1 MAALVLQRLGLPPGY
16 AVMLPIV
23 AAATQ
28 WSHAR
33 RYALLL
39 TAAFLTAQVHVQRTL
54 GVVAAER
61 GFFGVVKVLRFENG
75 AVYGMMHG
83 NILHGL
89 QRVAPGPAPCA
100 ISYYAPAQEGL
111 AAHGADA
118 ATRRVGVVGL
128 GIGTLIACGETGEQ
142 WRFYE
147 INPVVVQLARDPR
160 YFRYL
165 SETEVA
171 HDIVVGE
178 GRLAVAREPAQS
190 FDVLIIDAFA
200 SDAIPVHLLTREA
213 FATYVDKLAPHGL
226 LLMNISN
233 QYLDLVTV
241 VSAIGADLGLSGRLR
256 RHEPSDEERAKAML
270 ASIWVALARDAD
282 GLGALA
288 SDARWQPLPAPRMR
302 PWTDGYSSLLSVM
315 RWTRP
320 ASDAKAA
327 RGPRS

>member
-1 MAALVLQRLGLPPGY
+1 
-16 AVMLPIV
+16 
-23 AAATQ
+23 
-28 WSHAR
+28 
-33 RYALLL
+33 
-39 TAAFLTAQVHVQRTL
+39 
-54 GVVAAER
+54 
-61 GFFGVVKVLRFENG
+61 
-75 AVYGMMHG
+75 
-83 NILHGL
+83 
-89 QRVAPGPAPCA
+89 
-100 ISYYAPAQEGL
+100 
-111 AAHGADA
+111 
-118 ATRRVGVVGL
+118 
-128 GIGTLIACGETGEQ
+128 
-142 WRFYE
+142 
-147 INPVVVQLARDPR
+147 
-160 YFRYL
+160 
-165 SETEVA
+165 
-171 HDIVVGE
+171 
-178 GRLAVAREPAQS
+178 
-190 FDVLIIDAFA
+190 
-200 SDAIPVHLLTREA
+200 VHLLTREA